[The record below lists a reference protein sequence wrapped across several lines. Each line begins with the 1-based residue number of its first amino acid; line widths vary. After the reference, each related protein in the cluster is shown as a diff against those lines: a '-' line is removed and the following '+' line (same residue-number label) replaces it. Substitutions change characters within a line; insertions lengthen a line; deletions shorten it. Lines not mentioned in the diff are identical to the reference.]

1 MNNFSNPFRSAIN
14 FFVIGIITMCMIATP
29 KLINAQQYTPA
40 ISMVSNTVSN
50 STGITANCSICQNSI
65 YGVLDCNC
73 TNITVQLINF
83 CDGPLLTILGG
94 VVISNTYNYSN
105 EVLVLDRPSDLRG
118 DAYLLQIFKAGVLVA
133 QNDIMVCAC
142 ECHCVG
148 LPGAIGLT
156 GPVGPR
162 GLTGLPGP
170 KGDTGLTGATGPQGP
185 IGIASPRGLAGPAG
199 PQGPIGP
206 TGPKGDKG
214 LTGLTGLTGI
224 TGATGAIG
232 PKGPSGAT
240 GAIGPKGDKGLTG
253 LTGITGATGLIGPKG
268 PSGATG
274 PKGDK
279 GLTGLTGITGATG
292 AIGPKGLTGSTGSV
306 GPIGPTGSTGLTG
319 PVGPVGPKGS
329 AGDKGAIGLTGPVG
343 PKGPV
348 GPVGPV
354 GPKGDKGLTGN
365 TGCPGP
371 VGPVGPKGD
380 TGLTGSQGPIGLTGP
395 QGINGVN
402 GTDGASG
409 SQGPIGLTGPQ
420 GPAGTNGTGGS
431 STPQY
436 GYIYNIA
443 DQVVPLETAI
453 TFSGDGVKTV
463 GVSHAPGGSTIT
475 ISSAGDYKITF
486 SVSGSEPNQF
496 AIFVNGA
503 PVAGTVYGSGAGT
516 QQNSGQTIVT
526 ISANDVIT
534 LRNHTSAAAV
544 TLAASTPIGGTA
556 PAVNASIL
564 IQKLN

>member
-232 PKGPSGAT
+232 PKG
-240 GAIGPKGDKGLTG
+240 
-253 LTGITGATGLIGPKG
+253 
-268 PSGATG
+268 
-274 PKGDK
+274 
-279 GLTGLTGITGATG
+279 
-292 AIGPKGLTGSTGSV
+292 LTGSTGSV

-354 GPKGDKGLTGN
+354 GPKGDKGLTGS
-365 TGCPGP
+365 PGP
-371 VGPVGPKGD
+371 QGPIGLSGTNGLNGTNGCTGLTGLTGPKGD